1 MISTSPMRQC
11 IFFRR
16 SATDMSMTRSKQQDF
31 HFPDVAKQFFPIAVV
46 GEGMHPCGLRSG
58 TSIVNELKTSS
69 ISNKKQHTMS
79 NLVRLVT
86 HNRISYFENP
96 TIEEAKALGAPGEL
110 LFDAMCNKQLALFI
124 EKAMQVQVLYRE

>member
-1 MISTSPMRQC
+1 
-11 IFFRR
+11 
-16 SATDMSMTRSKQQDF
+16 MSMTRSKQQDF